1 MKIFLSLFFLS
12 STLLFSK
19 VYYSKVEPYEL
30 RTISANIA
38 GLVEYVDEESL
49 GKKLDTTPY
58 VIIDSELDRDELAYT
73 KEKIANLKETLEL
86 NTQML
91 QNLQDSLIKKRE
103 NYKRVEVL
111 KIKSQIEKDKEFHD
125 LITSENTY
133 IGTQKE
139 IVSLKTQIADLELRK
154 AQLIRSIKDK
164 TLTAKGFVLYSLAVR
179 EGQVVTMATPLA
191 KVADVSKGL
200 LTIYLD
206 EEDVEEAQEKT
217 VYINGEKTNYKIS
230 RLLRIAD
237 STNISKYMAQIVIA
251 SPKVFSKL
259 VKIELKGAEG
269 EK

>member
-1 MKIFLSLFFLS
+1 MKIFISLFLLS

-19 VYYSKVEPYEL
+19 VYYSKVEPYEV

-38 GLVEYVDEESL
+38 GLVEYVDEDSL
-49 GKKLDTTPY
+49 GKILDAKPY
-58 VIIDSELDRDELAYT
+58 VIIDAQLDKDELAYT

-86 NTQML
+86 NARML
-91 QNLQDSLIKKRE
+91 QNLQESLVKKRE
-103 NYKRVEVL
+103 NYKRVEAL
-111 KIKSQIEKDKEFHD
+111 KIKSQIEKDKEFHE
-125 LITSENTY
+125 LITSENSY
-133 IGTQKE
+133 IATQKE

-154 AQLIRSIKDK
+154 AQLIRSIQDK

-191 KVADVSKGL
+191 KVADVSRGL

-206 EEDVEEAQEKT
+206 EEDVEGAKGRL
-217 VYINGEKTNYKIS
+217 VYINGQRTDYKVS

-237 STNISKYMAQIVIA
+237 STNISKYMAQIVID

-259 VKIELKGAEG
+259 VKIELKGDEG

>member
-1 MKIFLSLFFLS
+1 MKIFISLFFIS

-30 RTISANIA
+30 LTISANIS

-49 GKKLDTTPY
+49 GKKLGTKPY
-58 VIIDSELDRDELAYT
+58 IRIDAELDRDELAYT

-91 QNLQDSLIKKRE
+91 QNLQGSLVKKRE
-103 NYKRVEVL
+103 NYKRVEAL

-125 LITSENTY
+125 LITSENAY

-139 IVSLKTQIADLELRK
+139 IVSLKTQIADLKLRK
-154 AQLIRSIKDK
+154 AQLTRSIKDK

-191 KVADVSKGL
+191 KVADVSRGL

-206 EEDVEEAQEKT
+206 EEDVVGAKERT
-217 VYINGEKTNYKIS
+217 VYIDGKKTSYKIS

-251 SPKVFSKL
+251 SPDVFSKL